1 MKRFLF
7 ILTAL
12 VVLSATAQLRT
23 LSLTECINNAMANKA
38 NIKASRTETII
49 AGLQNKEAKGKYLPQ
64 ISIAYQYIYNPII
77 ASQVVPTGQFLPVPT
92 SEQRAIKFGTD
103 WQQNAGLSLFQPI
116 IDFTIQSKIAE
127 SRINE
132 KIKNADLQIA
142 GDELKFEVLKSFGN
156 IMVLTEQ
163 LTSAVIDTAR
173 TFKSLTLIKA
183 KFIEGKVIKTD
194 LNKSQLN
201 HNNALGS
208 YKSAETELL
217 KEKIYLSFLT
227 SIPLFEILDVG
238 FDFSPLLSENNYL
251 SVDTV
256 NTDEDANFQQLE
268 FSQQLI
274 RQQLKT
280 ERRKFSPT
288 LGLQA
293 FLGANQYSNT
303 FDPLLANSWYGSS
316 NVGLSL
322 KLPILAG
329 ENTSSKIGQLETRA
343 KTIDFNREDLR
354 AKRYKDFWQTVEDIK
369 KTKEQ
374 ILLTEGNVELLS
386 ENVNIYQDRFLAG
399 QLSVNDLNLQEL
411 DLQHEKTNL
420 LKQKTDLI
428 NLRIQHIHTSGNLNN
443 FIQKL
448 NDN

>member
-1 MKRFLF
+1 MKRI
-7 ILTAL
+7 ILILLAFAA
-12 VVLSATAQLRT
+12 LSAQAQHKTIT
-23 LSLTECINNAMANKA
+23 LPECINNALANKA

-49 AGLQNKEAKGKYLPQ
+49 AGLQNTEAKGKYLPQ

-103 WQQNAGLSLFQPI
+103 WQQNAGISLFQPI
-116 IDFTIQSKIAE
+116 VDFTIQSKIAE

-142 GDELKFEVLKSFGN
+142 GDELKFEVLKSFGK

-163 LTSAVIDTAR
+163 QNSAVIDTTR

-183 KFIEGKVIKTD
+183 KLVEAKVLKTD

-208 YKSAETELL
+208 YKAAEAELL

-227 SIPLFEILDVG
+227 SIPLSELLDAG
-238 FDFSPLLSENNYL
+238 FDFSPLLSETNFQ
-251 SVDTV
+251 SVDSV
-256 NTDEDANFQQLE
+256 NTATDANFQQLD
-268 FSQQLI
+268 FKQQLLK
-274 RQQLKT
+274 QQLKT
-280 ERRKFSPT
+280 ERRKFTPT

-322 KLPILAG
+322 KLPILSG
-329 ENTSSKIGQLETRA
+329 ENTSSKLKQLETQA

-354 AKRYKDFWQTVEDIK
+354 AKRYKDFWQTGEDIK
-369 KTKEQ
+369 KAKEQ
-374 ILLTEGNVELLS
+374 IQLSESNVGLLS
-386 ENVNIYQDRFLAG
+386 ENVSIYQDRFSAG
-399 QLSVNDLNLQEL
+399 QLTVNDLNLQEL
-411 DLQHEKTNL
+411 DLQHEKTNM
-420 LKQKTDLI
+420 LKQKADLI
-428 NLRIQHIHTSGNLNN
+428 NLRIQRINTSGNLNS

-448 NDN
+448 KGN